1 MTIHSSIL
9 AWRIPMD
16 RGAWWATGH
25 RFAKSQ
31 TLLKCLSK
39 PQAHFSKVDFRK
51 ISHMKIQKCISVCFC
66 VTVSQL
72 CLIFYI
78 CVFLLGYFY
87 LLDIKVEVYGAFFI
101 IKHEFMEVN
110 PEWSVLLDFL
120 WVSRS
125 NVHCSPL
132 S

>member
-1 MTIHSSIL
+1 MAIHSSIL

-16 RGAWWATGH
+16 RGARWAIGH

-31 TLLKCLSK
+31 TLLKRLSK
-39 PQAHFSKVDFRK
+39 PHAHFNKVDFRK
-51 ISHMKIQKCISVCFC
+51 ISHMEIQKCVCVC
-66 VTVSQL
+66 VIVAQL

-101 IKHEFMEVN
+101 IKHEFMEVS
-110 PEWSVLLDFL
+110 PEWSILPDFL
-120 WVSRS
+120 WVRRS